1 MAKTITW
8 KKIKNNDL
16 EAKTEFGTY
25 TIAKVAGSAYVTMP
39 NGDVI
44 KTKTIIEAKEIA
56 LVSWLNGGN

>member
-1 MAKTITW
+1 MIKNLTW
-8 KKIKNNDL
+8 KKIQNNDV

-44 KTKTIIEAKEIA
+44 KAKTIKDAKEIA
-56 LVSWLNGGN
+56 WVSWLNGGR